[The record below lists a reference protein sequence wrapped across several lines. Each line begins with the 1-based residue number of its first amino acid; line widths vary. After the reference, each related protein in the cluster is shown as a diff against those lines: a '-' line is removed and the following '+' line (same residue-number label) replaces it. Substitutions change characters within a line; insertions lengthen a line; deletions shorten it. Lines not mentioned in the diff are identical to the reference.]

1 MPLENR
7 TRFDQKDLEL
17 IKHGPERVIGSVA
30 AYNSPPFGDSDRDFV
45 ELNVYDLN
53 DNYIQ
58 TVILS
63 SEDWVIQDEA
73 IKVRPGEDLRKLGF
87 QTGEYKVEYNFF
99 RELGGSENSVLIDE
113 DSRIYNG
120 DFEFNSQ
127 GKLIAADGSNKK
139 LELID
144 NKYFQAFNRWGD
156 CLLYCLN
163 EEDEAISCYK
173 ASIEHEGS

>member
-7 TRFDQKDLEL
+7 TRFDSKDLEL

-45 ELNVYDLN
+45 ELNIYDLN

-63 SEDWVIQDEA
+63 SEDWVIQNED

-87 QTGEYKVEYNFF
+87 LTGDFKVEYNFF
-99 RELGGSENSVLIDE
+99 RELGGSENSVLLDE

-139 LELID
+139 LE
-144 NKYFQAFNRWGD
+144 
-156 CLLYCLN
+156 
-163 EEDEAISCYK
+163 
-173 ASIEHEGS
+173 